1 MSENTNTTKRR
12 SAIQIMG
19 SLIGLVK
26 PLLHIMLA
34 AIILGTLGYLCAIFL
49 TILAGQVIMHGLLT
63 GVAGMIVPVD
73 NMWRVFTPV
82 KTIITVMIV
91 IAVLRGILHYVEQYC
106 NHFIAFKLLAI
117 IRHKVFAALRKLC
130 PAKLEGR
137 DKGNL
142 ISIITTDIE
151 LLEVFYAHTIS
162 PICIA
167 FVTSLICVGIQVQ
180 FGWIYGLYSLFAY
193 VVVGVVLPVFISKQS
208 RQIGVE
214 YRKEAANLNSYV
226 LESMRGLKESMQYMD
241 TDRRL
246 SGLNKQT
253 SSLAN
258 CEKELK
264 YFQAKTISLTNFC
277 VVLLSLGLCLIHIYM
292 NSSIDSM
299 IVSGVL
305 QISSFG
311 PVIALAN
318 LGSTLSQTIGAG
330 QRVISLLDE
339 SPMVEEVENKE
350 ETDFKMV
357 DVSSVDFAYE
367 EEQILKDMNLNIRE
381 NEVIGIQGKSGSGK
395 STLLKLLMRFWNVS
409 KGSILVDGLN
419 IRSLNTSNLRKNEGY
434 VTQETILF
442 HDTIENNLRVAKQN
456 ATMEEIEVACKKA
469 NIHEYIQSLPNGY
482 KTMVEELGSSLSGG
496 ERQRIGLA
504 RMFLHDAKLVLL
516 DEPTSNLDSLN
527 EGAILKSIY
536 EERKDKTI
544 VFVSHREST
553 LSHCDRVIHMESE
566 RVS

>member
-1 MSENTNTTKRR
+1 MVPNMST
-12 SAIQIMG
+12 IQIFSRLIKLVFPLTGFMICAILMG
-19 SLIGLVK
+19 VAGF
-26 PLLHIMLA
+26 
-34 AIILGTLGYLCAIFL
+34 LCAIF
-49 TILAGQVIMHGLLT
+49 I
-63 GVAGMIVPVD
+63 PVLSSMALVND
-73 NMWRVFTPV
+73 PLFSFHT
-82 KTIITVMIV
+82 IV
-91 IAVLRGILHYVEQYC
+91 ILLFVCALLRGILRYAEQAC
-106 NHFIAFKLLAI
+106 NHYIAFKLLAR
-117 IRHKVFAALRKLC
+117 IRDQVFGALRKLC
-130 PAKLEGR
+130 PAKLEVK
-137 DKGNL
+137 DKGSL
-142 ISIITTDIE
+142 ISLITSDIE

-193 VVVGVVLPVFISKQS
+193 GVVGVVLPVFISKQS

>member
-1 MSENTNTTKRR
+1 MVSNMSTVQIFSRLIKLVFPLTVYMIC
-12 SAIQIMG
+12 AILMG
-19 SLIGLVK
+19 VAGF
-26 PLLHIMLA
+26 
-34 AIILGTLGYLCAIFL
+34 LCAIFIPVL
-49 TILAGQVIMHGLLT
+49 SSMALVSLLGYQT
-63 GVAGMIVPVD
+63 FLSVH
-73 NMWRVFTPV
+73 
-82 KTIITVMIV
+82 TIIILLFVC
-91 IAVLRGILHYVEQYC
+91 ALLRGILRYAEQAC
-106 NHFIAFKLLAI
+106 NHYIAFKLLAR
-117 IRHKVFAALRKLC
+117 IRDQVFGALRKLC
-130 PAKLEGR
+130 PAKLEVK
-137 DKGNL
+137 DKGSL
-142 ISIITTDIE
+142 ISLITSDIE

-167 FVTSLICVGIQVQ
+167 FITSLICVSIQVQ
-180 FGWIYGLYSLFAY
+180 FGWIYGFYSFLAY
-193 VVVGVVLPVFISKQS
+193 ITVGVVLPIYISKQS

-241 TDRRL
+241 TNRRL
-246 SGLNKQT
+246 EGLNKQT
-253 SSLAN
+253 SSLAKR
-258 CEKELK
+258 EKKLK

-277 VVLLSLGLCLIHIYM
+277 VVLLSLGLCLIHLYL
-292 NSSIDSM
+292 NSSMDSM
-299 IVSGVL
+299 IVSSVL

-339 SPMVEEVENKE
+339 TPMVEEVNNGK

-367 EEQILKDMNLNIRE
+367 EEQILKNMNLSIQE

-395 STLLKLLMRFWNVS
+395 STLLKLLMRFWDVS
-409 KGSILVDGLN
+409 KGNILVDDLN
-419 IRSLNTSNLRKNEGY
+419 IQSLNTSNLRKNEGY

-442 HDTIENNLRVAKQN
+442 HDTIENNIRVAKEN
-456 ATMEEIEVACKKA
+456 ASEEEIQSACKKA

-527 EGAILKSIY
+527 EGVILKSIY

-544 VFVSHREST
+544 IFVSHREST
-553 LSHCDRVIHMESE
+553 LSHCDRIIHMESE

>member
-1 MSENTNTTKRR
+1 MVSNMSTVQIFSRLIKLVFPLTVYMIC
-12 SAIQIMG
+12 AILMG
-19 SLIGLVK
+19 VAGF
-26 PLLHIMLA
+26 
-34 AIILGTLGYLCAIFL
+34 LCAIFIPVL
-49 TILAGQVIMHGLLT
+49 SSMALVSLLGYQTLLSVHIIIILLFVCAL
-63 GVAGMIVPVD
+63 
-73 NMWRVFTPV
+73 
-82 KTIITVMIV
+82 
-91 IAVLRGILHYVEQYC
+91 LRGILRYAEQAC
-106 NHFIAFKLLAI
+106 NHYIAFKLLAR
-117 IRHKVFAALRKLC
+117 IRDQVFGALRKLC
-130 PAKLEGR
+130 PAKLEVK
-137 DKGNL
+137 DKGSL
-142 ISIITTDIE
+142 ISLITSDIE

-167 FVTSLICVGIQVQ
+167 FITSLVCVSIQVQ

-193 VVVGVVLPVFISKQS
+193 IVVGVVLPVLISKQS

-241 TDRRL
+241 TNRRL
-246 SGLNKQT
+246 EGLNKQT
-253 SSLAN
+253 SSLAKR
-258 CEKELK
+258 EKKLK

-277 VVLLSLGLCLIHIYM
+277 VVLLSLGLCLIHLYL
-292 NSSIDSM
+292 NSSMDSM
-299 IVSGVL
+299 IVSSVL

-339 SPMVEEVENKE
+339 TPMVEEVNNGK

-367 EEQILKDMNLNIRE
+367 EEQILKDMNLSIQE

-395 STLLKLLMRFWNVS
+395 STLLKLLMRFWDVS
-409 KGSILVDGLN
+409 KGNILVDDLN
-419 IRSLNTSNLRKNEGY
+419 IQSLNTSNLRKNEGY

-442 HDTIENNLRVAKQN
+442 HDTIENNIRVAKEN
-456 ATMEEIEVACKKA
+456 ASEEEIQSACKKA

-516 DEPTSNLDSLN
+516 DEPTNNLDSLN
-527 EGAILKSIY
+527 EGVILKSIY

-544 VFVSHREST
+544 IFVSHREST
-553 LSHCDRVIHMESE
+553 LSHCDRIIHMESE

>member
-1 MSENTNTTKRR
+1 MVSNMSTVQIFSRLIKLVFPLTVYMIC
-12 SAIQIMG
+12 AILMG
-19 SLIGLVK
+19 VAGF
-26 PLLHIMLA
+26 
-34 AIILGTLGYLCAIFL
+34 LCAIFIPVL
-49 TILAGQVIMHGLLT
+49 SSMALVSLLGYQTLLSVHIIIILLFVCAL
-63 GVAGMIVPVD
+63 
-73 NMWRVFTPV
+73 
-82 KTIITVMIV
+82 
-91 IAVLRGILHYVEQYC
+91 LRGILRYAEQAC
-106 NHFIAFKLLAI
+106 NHYIAFKLLAR
-117 IRHKVFAALRKLC
+117 IRDQVFGALRKLC
-130 PAKLEGR
+130 PAKLEVK
-137 DKGNL
+137 DKGSL
-142 ISIITTDIE
+142 ISLITSDIE

-167 FVTSLICVGIQVQ
+167 FITSLVCVSIQVQ

-193 VVVGVVLPVFISKQS
+193 IVVGVVLPVLISKQS

-241 TDRRL
+241 TNRRL
-246 SGLNKQT
+246 EGLNKQT
-253 SSLAN
+253 SSLAKR
-258 CEKELK
+258 EKKLK

-277 VVLLSLGLCLIHIYM
+277 VVLLSLGLCLIHLYL
-292 NSSIDSM
+292 NSSMDSM
-299 IVSGVL
+299 IVSSVL

-339 SPMVEEVENKE
+339 TPMVEEVNNGKE
-350 ETDFKMV
+350 TNFKMV

-367 EEQILKDMNLNIRE
+367 EEQILKDMNLSIQE

-395 STLLKLLMRFWNVS
+395 STLLKLLMRFWDVS
-409 KGSILVDGLN
+409 KGNILVDDLN
-419 IRSLNTSNLRKNEGY
+419 IQSLNTSNLRKNEGY

-442 HDTIENNLRVAKQN
+442 HDTIENNIRVAKEN
-456 ATMEEIEVACKKA
+456 ASEEKIQSACKKA

-527 EGAILKSIY
+527 EGVILKSIY

-544 VFVSHREST
+544 IFVSHREST
-553 LSHCDRVIHMESE
+553 LSHCDRIIHMESE

>member
-1 MSENTNTTKRR
+1 MVSNMSTVQIFSRLIKLVFPLTVYMIC
-12 SAIQIMG
+12 AILMG
-19 SLIGLVK
+19 VAGF
-26 PLLHIMLA
+26 
-34 AIILGTLGYLCAIFL
+34 LCAIFIPVL
-49 TILAGQVIMHGLLT
+49 SSMALVSLLGYQTLLSVHIIIILLFVCAL
-63 GVAGMIVPVD
+63 
-73 NMWRVFTPV
+73 
-82 KTIITVMIV
+82 
-91 IAVLRGILHYVEQYC
+91 LRGILRYAEQAC
-106 NHFIAFKLLAI
+106 NHYIAFKLLAR
-117 IRHKVFAALRKLC
+117 IRDQVFGALRKLC
-130 PAKLEGR
+130 PAKLEVK
-137 DKGNL
+137 DKGSL
-142 ISIITTDIE
+142 ISLITSDIE

-167 FVTSLICVGIQVQ
+167 FITSLVCVSIQVQ

-193 VVVGVVLPVFISKQS
+193 IVVGMVLPVLISKQS

-241 TDRRL
+241 TNRRL
-246 SGLNKQT
+246 EGLNKQT
-253 SSLAN
+253 SSLAKR
-258 CEKELK
+258 EKKLK

-277 VVLLSLGLCLIHIYM
+277 VVLLSLGLCLIHLYL
-292 NSSIDSM
+292 NSSMDSM
-299 IVSGVL
+299 IVSSVL

-339 SPMVEEVENKE
+339 TPMVEEVNNGK

-367 EEQILKDMNLNIRE
+367 EEQILKDMNLSIQE

-395 STLLKLLMRFWNVS
+395 STLLKLLMRFWDVS
-409 KGSILVDGLN
+409 KGNILVDDLN
-419 IRSLNTSNLRKNEGY
+419 IQSLNTSNLRKNEGY

-442 HDTIENNLRVAKQN
+442 HDTIENNIRVAKEN
-456 ATMEEIEVACKKA
+456 ASEEEIQSACKKA

-527 EGAILKSIY
+527 EGVILKSIY

-544 VFVSHREST
+544 IFVSHREST
-553 LSHCDRVIHMESE
+553 LSHCDRIIHMESE

>member
-1 MSENTNTTKRR
+1 MVPNMST
-12 SAIQIMG
+12 IQIFSRLIQLVFPLTGFMICAILMG
-19 SLIGLVK
+19 VAGF
-26 PLLHIMLA
+26 
-34 AIILGTLGYLCAIFL
+34 LCAIF
-49 TILAGQVIMHGLLT
+49 I
-63 GVAGMIVPVD
+63 PVLSSMVLV
-73 NMWRVFTPV
+73 NNSLFSFNT
-82 KTIITVMIV
+82 IV
-91 IAVLRGILHYVEQYC
+91 ILLFVCAVLRGILRYAEQAC
-106 NHFIAFKLLAI
+106 NHYIAFKLLAR
-117 IRHKVFAALRKLC
+117 IRNQVFGALRRLC
-130 PAKLEGR
+130 PAKLEVK
-137 DKGNL
+137 DKGSL
-142 ISIITTDIE
+142 ISLITSDIE

-167 FVTSLICVGIQVQ
+167 FVTSLVCVMIQIQ

-193 VVVGVVLPVFISKQS
+193 VVVGVALPIYISKKS
-208 RQIGVE
+208 RHIGIE
-214 YRKEAANLNSYV
+214 YRKEAGNLNNYV

-241 TDRRL
+241 TDNRL
-246 SGLNKQT
+246 LGLNKRT
-253 SSLAN
+253 SILATR
-258 CEKELK
+258 EKELK
-264 YFQAKTISLTNFC
+264 HFQAKTISLTNLC
-277 VVLLSLGLCLIHIYM
+277 VVLLSLGLCLIHVSL
-292 NSSIDSM
+292 NSSIQST
-299 IVSGVL
+299 IVSSVL
-305 QISSFG
+305 QVSSFG

-339 SPMVEEVENKE
+339 TPVVEEVVNGNEAKFNNL
-350 ETDFKMV
+350 DIL
-357 DVSSVDFAYE
+357 DVDFAYD
-367 EEQILKDMNLNIRE
+367 EEQILKDMNLNIQE
-381 NEVIGIQGKSGSGK
+381 DEVIGIQGKSGSGK

-409 KGSILVDGLN
+409 KGKILVDRIDIKG
-419 IRSLNTSNLRKNEGY
+419 LNTSNLRKNEGY

-442 HDTIENNLRVAKQN
+442 HDTIENNLRVAKQD
-456 ATMEEIEVACKKA
+456 ATVEEIEVACKKA

-504 RMFLHDAKLVLL
+504 RMFLHDSKLVLL

>member
-1 MSENTNTTKRR
+1 MVSNMSTVQIFSRLIKLVFPLTVYMIC
-12 SAIQIMG
+12 AILMG
-19 SLIGLVK
+19 VAGF
-26 PLLHIMLA
+26 
-34 AIILGTLGYLCAIFL
+34 LCAIFIPVL
-49 TILAGQVIMHGLLT
+49 SSMALVSLLGYQTLLSVHIIIILLFVCAL
-63 GVAGMIVPVD
+63 
-73 NMWRVFTPV
+73 
-82 KTIITVMIV
+82 
-91 IAVLRGILHYVEQYC
+91 LRGILRYAEQAC
-106 NHFIAFKLLAI
+106 NHYIAFKLLAR
-117 IRHKVFAALRKLC
+117 IRDQVFGALRKLC
-130 PAKLEGR
+130 PAKLEVK
-137 DKGNL
+137 DKGSL
-142 ISIITTDIE
+142 ISLITSDIE

-167 FVTSLICVGIQVQ
+167 FITSLVCVSIQVQ

-193 VVVGVVLPVFISKQS
+193 IVVGVVLPVLISKQS

-241 TDRRL
+241 TNRRL
-246 SGLNKQT
+246 EGLNKQT
-253 SSLAN
+253 SSLAKR
-258 CEKELK
+258 EKKLK

-277 VVLLSLGLCLIHIYM
+277 VVLLSLGLCLIHLYL
-292 NSSIDSM
+292 NSSMDSM
-299 IVSGVL
+299 IVSSVL

-311 PVIALAN
+311 PVIAFAN

-339 SPMVEEVENKE
+339 TPMVEEVKNGK

-367 EEQILKDMNLNIRE
+367 EEQILKDMNLSIQE

-395 STLLKLLMRFWNVS
+395 STLLKLLMRFWDVS
-409 KGSILVDGLN
+409 KGNILVDDLN
-419 IRSLNTSNLRKNEGY
+419 IQSLNTSNLRKNEGY

-442 HDTIENNLRVAKQN
+442 HDTIENNIRVAKEN
-456 ATMEEIEVACKKA
+456 ASEEEIQSACKKA

-527 EGAILKSIY
+527 EGVILKSIY

-544 VFVSHREST
+544 IFVSHREST
-553 LSHCDRVIHMESE
+553 LSHCDRIIHMESE

>member
-1 MSENTNTTKRR
+1 MVSNMSTVQIFSRLIKLVFPLTVYMIC
-12 SAIQIMG
+12 AILMG
-19 SLIGLVK
+19 VAGF
-26 PLLHIMLA
+26 
-34 AIILGTLGYLCAIFL
+34 LCAIFIPVL
-49 TILAGQVIMHGLLT
+49 SSMALVSLLGYQTLLSVHIIIILLFVCAL
-63 GVAGMIVPVD
+63 
-73 NMWRVFTPV
+73 
-82 KTIITVMIV
+82 
-91 IAVLRGILHYVEQYC
+91 LRGILRYAEQAC
-106 NHFIAFKLLAI
+106 NHYIAFKLLAR
-117 IRHKVFAALRKLC
+117 IRDQVFGALRKLC
-130 PAKLEGR
+130 PAKLEVK
-137 DKGNL
+137 DKGSL
-142 ISIITTDIE
+142 ISLITSDIE
-151 LLEVFYAHTIS
+151 LLEVFYAHTFS

-167 FVTSLICVGIQVQ
+167 FITSLVCVSIQVQ

-193 VVVGVVLPVFISKQS
+193 IVVGVVLPVLISKQS

-241 TDRRL
+241 TNRRL
-246 SGLNKQT
+246 EGLNKQT
-253 SSLAN
+253 SSLAKR
-258 CEKELK
+258 EKKLK

-277 VVLLSLGLCLIHIYM
+277 VVLLSLGLCLIHLYL
-292 NSSIDSM
+292 NSSMDSM
-299 IVSGVL
+299 IVSSVL

-339 SPMVEEVENKE
+339 TPMVEEVKNGKE
-350 ETDFKMV
+350 TNFKMV

-367 EEQILKDMNLNIRE
+367 EEQILKDMNLSIQE

-395 STLLKLLMRFWNVS
+395 STLLKLLMRFWDVS
-409 KGSILVDGLN
+409 KGNILVDDLN
-419 IRSLNTSNLRKNEGY
+419 IQSLNTSNLRKNEGY

-442 HDTIENNLRVAKQN
+442 HDTIENNIRVAKEN
-456 ATMEEIEVACKKA
+456 ASEEEIQSACKKA

-527 EGAILKSIY
+527 EGVILKSIY

-544 VFVSHREST
+544 IFVSHREST
-553 LSHCDRVIHMESE
+553 LSHCDRIIHMESE

>member
-1 MSENTNTTKRR
+1 MVPNMSTVQIFSRLIKLVFPLTVYMIC
-12 SAIQIMG
+12 AILMG
-19 SLIGLVK
+19 VAGF
-26 PLLHIMLA
+26 
-34 AIILGTLGYLCAIFL
+34 LCAIFIPVL
-49 TILAGQVIMHGLLT
+49 SSMALVSLLGYQT
-63 GVAGMIVPVD
+63 LLSVH
-73 NMWRVFTPV
+73 
-82 KTIITVMIV
+82 TIIILLFVC
-91 IAVLRGILHYVEQYC
+91 ALLRGILRYAEQAC
-106 NHFIAFKLLAI
+106 NHYIAFKLLAR
-117 IRHKVFAALRKLC
+117 IRDQVFGALRKLC
-130 PAKLEGR
+130 PAKLEVK
-137 DKGNL
+137 DKGSL
-142 ISIITTDIE
+142 ISLITSDIE

-167 FVTSLICVGIQVQ
+167 FITSLICVSIQVQ
-180 FGWIYGLYSLFAY
+180 FGWIYGFYSFLAY
-193 VVVGVVLPVFISKQS
+193 ITVGVVLPIYISKQS

-241 TDRRL
+241 TNRRL
-246 SGLNKQT
+246 EGLNKQT
-253 SSLAN
+253 FSLAKR
-258 CEKELK
+258 EKKLK

-277 VVLLSLGLCLIHIYM
+277 VVLLSLGLCLIHLYL
-292 NSSIDSM
+292 NSSMDSM
-299 IVSGVL
+299 IVSSVL

-339 SPMVEEVENKE
+339 TPMVEEVKNGK

-367 EEQILKDMNLNIRE
+367 EEQILKDMNLSIQE

-395 STLLKLLMRFWNVS
+395 STLLKLLMRFWDVS
-409 KGSILVDGLN
+409 KGNILVDDLN
-419 IRSLNTSNLRKNEGY
+419 IQSLNTSNLRKNEGY

-442 HDTIENNLRVAKQN
+442 HDTIENNIRVAKEN
-456 ATMEEIEVACKKA
+456 ASEEEIQSACKKA

-527 EGAILKSIY
+527 EGVILKSIY

-544 VFVSHREST
+544 IFVSHREST
-553 LSHCDRVIHMESE
+553 LSHCDRIIHMESE

>member
-1 MSENTNTTKRR
+1 MVANMST
-12 SAIQIMG
+12 IQIFSRLIKLVFPLTGFMICAILMG
-19 SLIGLVK
+19 VAGF
-26 PLLHIMLA
+26 
-34 AIILGTLGYLCAIFL
+34 LCAIF
-49 TILAGQVIMHGLLT
+49 I
-63 GVAGMIVPVD
+63 PVLSSMALVND
-73 NMWRVFTPV
+73 PLFSFHT
-82 KTIITVMIV
+82 IV
-91 IAVLRGILHYVEQYC
+91 ILLFVCALLRGILRYAEQAC
-106 NHFIAFKLLAI
+106 NHYIAFKLLAR
-117 IRHKVFAALRKLC
+117 IRDQVFEALRKLC
-130 PAKLEGR
+130 PAKLEVK
-137 DKGNL
+137 DKGSL
-142 ISIITTDIE
+142 ISLITSDIE

-167 FVTSLICVGIQVQ
+167 FITSLVCIIIQMQ
-180 FGWIYGLYSLFAY
+180 YDWIYGIYSLLAY
-193 VVVGVVLPVFISKQS
+193 VLVGIVLPIYISKQS
-208 RQIGVE
+208 RYIGVE

-241 TDRRL
+241 TDSRL
-246 SGLNKQT
+246 LGLNERT
-253 SSLAN
+253 SILATR
-258 CEKELK
+258 EKELK
-264 YFQAKTISLTNFC
+264 HFQAKTVSLTNLC
-277 VVLLSLGLCLIHIYM
+277 VVLLSLGLCLIHVSM
-292 NSSIDSM
+292 NSSMEST
-299 IVSGVL
+299 IVSSVL

-339 SPMVEEVENKE
+339 TPMVEEVVNGNEAKFNKL
-350 ETDFKMV
+350 DI
-357 DVSSVDFAYE
+357 SNVDFAYDE
-367 EEQILKDMNLNIRE
+367 ERILKNMNLSIRE

-395 STLLKLLMRFWNVS
+395 STLLKLLMRFWDVS
-409 KGSILVDGLN
+409 KGEILVDG
-419 IRSLNTSNLRKNEGY
+419 IDIKRLNTSNLRKNEGY

-442 HDTIENNLRVAKQN
+442 HDTIENNLRVAKQD
-456 ATMEEIEVACKKA
+456 ATMEEVQEACKKA

-482 KTMVEELGSSLSGG
+482 KTLVEELGSSLSGG

-553 LSHCDRVIHMESE
+553 LAHCDRVIHMESE

>member
-1 MSENTNTTKRR
+1 MVSNMSTVQIFSRLIKLVFPLTVYMIC
-12 SAIQIMG
+12 AILMG
-19 SLIGLVK
+19 VAGF
-26 PLLHIMLA
+26 
-34 AIILGTLGYLCAIFL
+34 LCAIFIPVL
-49 TILAGQVIMHGLLT
+49 SSMALVSLLGYQT
-63 GVAGMIVPVD
+63 LLSVH
-73 NMWRVFTPV
+73 
-82 KTIITVMIV
+82 TIIILLFVC
-91 IAVLRGILHYVEQYC
+91 ALLRGILRYAEQAC
-106 NHFIAFKLLAI
+106 NHYIAFKLLAR
-117 IRHKVFAALRKLC
+117 IRDQVFGALRKLC
-130 PAKLEGR
+130 PAKLEVK
-137 DKGNL
+137 DKGSL
-142 ISIITTDIE
+142 ISLITSDIE

-167 FVTSLICVGIQVQ
+167 FVTSLICVSIQVQ
-180 FGWIYGLYSLFAY
+180 FGWIYGLYSLLANIA
-193 VVVGVVLPVFISKQS
+193 VGVVLPVFISKQS

-241 TDRRL
+241 TENRL
-246 SGLNKQT
+246 LGLNERT
-253 SSLAN
+253 SILATR
-258 CEKELK
+258 EKELK
-264 YFQAKTISLTNFC
+264 HFQAKTISLTNFC
-277 VVLLSLGLCLIHIYM
+277 VVLLSLGLCLIHLYL
-292 NSSIDSM
+292 NSSMDSM
-299 IVSGVL
+299 IVSSVL

-339 SPMVEEVENKE
+339 TPMVEEVKNGK

-367 EEQILKDMNLNIRE
+367 EEQILKDMNLSIQE
-381 NEVIGIQGKSGSGK
+381 NEVIGIQGKTGSGK
-395 STLLKLLMRFWNVS
+395 STLLKLLMRFWDVS
-409 KGSILVDGLN
+409 KGNILVDDLN
-419 IRSLNTSNLRKNEGY
+419 IQSLNTSNLRKNEGY

-442 HDTIENNLRVAKQN
+442 HDTIENNIRVAKEN
-456 ATMEEIEVACKKA
+456 ASEEEIQSACKKA

-536 EERKDKTI
+536 EERKDKAI

-553 LSHCDRVIHMESE
+553 LSHCDRVIHMESN

>member
-1 MSENTNTTKRR
+1 MVANMST
-12 SAIQIMG
+12 IQIFSRLIKLVFPLTGFMICAILMG
-19 SLIGLVK
+19 VAGF
-26 PLLHIMLA
+26 
-34 AIILGTLGYLCAIFL
+34 LCAIF
-49 TILAGQVIMHGLLT
+49 I
-63 GVAGMIVPVD
+63 PVLSSMALVND
-73 NMWRVFTPV
+73 PLFSFHT
-82 KTIITVMIV
+82 IV
-91 IAVLRGILHYVEQYC
+91 ILLFVCALLRGILRYAEQAC
-106 NHFIAFKLLAI
+106 NHYIAFKLLAR
-117 IRHKVFAALRKLC
+117 IRDQVFGALRKLC
-130 PAKLEGR
+130 PAKLEVK
-137 DKGNL
+137 DKGSL
-142 ISIITTDIE
+142 ISLITSDIE

-193 VVVGVVLPVFISKQS
+193 AVVGVVLPVFISKQS

-367 EEQILKDMNLNIRE
+367 EEQILKDMNLNIHE

-395 STLLKLLMRFWNVS
+395 STLLKLLMRFWDVS

-496 ERQRIGLA
+496 ERQRMGLA

>member
-1 MSENTNTTKRR
+1 MVANMST
-12 SAIQIMG
+12 IQIFSRLIKLVFPLTGFMICAILMG
-19 SLIGLVK
+19 VAGF
-26 PLLHIMLA
+26 
-34 AIILGTLGYLCAIFL
+34 LCAIF
-49 TILAGQVIMHGLLT
+49 I
-63 GVAGMIVPVD
+63 PVLSSMALVND
-73 NMWRVFTPV
+73 PLFSFHT
-82 KTIITVMIV
+82 IV
-91 IAVLRGILHYVEQYC
+91 ILLFVCALLRGILRYAEQAC
-106 NHFIAFKLLAI
+106 NHYIAFKLLAR
-117 IRHKVFAALRKLC
+117 IRDQVFGTLRKLC
-130 PAKLEGR
+130 PAKLEVK
-137 DKGNL
+137 DKGSL
-142 ISIITTDIE
+142 ISLITSDIE

-167 FVTSLICVGIQVQ
+167 FVTSLVCIIIQIQ
-180 FGWIYGLYSLFAY
+180 FDWIYGIYSLLAY
-193 VVVGVVLPVFISKQS
+193 VLVGIVLPIYISKQS
-208 RQIGVE
+208 RHIGVE

-241 TDRRL
+241 TDSRL
-246 SGLNKQT
+246 LGLNERT
-253 SSLAN
+253 SILATR
-258 CEKELK
+258 EKKLK
-264 YFQAKTISLTNFC
+264 HFQAKTVSLTNLC
-277 VVLLSLGLCLIHIYM
+277 VVLLSLGLCLIHVSM
-292 NSSIDSM
+292 NSSM
-299 IVSGVL
+299 EFTIVSSVL

-339 SPMVEEVENKE
+339 TPMVEEVVNGNEAKFNKL
-350 ETDFKMV
+350 DI
-357 DVSSVDFAYE
+357 SNVDFAYD
-367 EEQILKDMNLNIRE
+367 EEQILKNMNLSIRE

-409 KGSILVDGLN
+409 KGEILVDG
-419 IRSLNTSNLRKNEGY
+419 IDIKSLNTSNLRKNEGY

-442 HDTIENNLRVAKQN
+442 HDTIENNLRVAKQD
-456 ATMEEIEVACKKA
+456 ATMEEVQEACKKA

-482 KTMVEELGSSLSGG
+482 KTLVEELGSSLSGG

-536 EERKDKTI
+536 EERKDKTV

-553 LSHCDRVIHMESE
+553 LAHCDRVIHMESE

>member
-1 MSENTNTTKRR
+1 MVPNMST
-12 SAIQIMG
+12 IQIFSRLIKLVFPLTGFMACAILMG
-19 SLIGLVK
+19 VAGF
-26 PLLHIMLA
+26 
-34 AIILGTLGYLCAIFL
+34 LCAIF
-49 TILAGQVIMHGLLT
+49 I
-63 GVAGMIVPVD
+63 PVLSSMALVND
-73 NMWRVFTPV
+73 PLFSFHT
-82 KTIITVMIV
+82 IV
-91 IAVLRGILHYVEQYC
+91 ILLFVCALLRGVLRYAEQAC
-106 NHFIAFKLLAI
+106 NHYIAFKLLAR
-117 IRHKVFAALRKLC
+117 IRDQVFGALRKLC
-130 PAKLEGR
+130 PAKLEVK
-137 DKGNL
+137 DKGSL
-142 ISIITTDIE
+142 ISLITSDIE

-167 FVTSLICVGIQVQ
+167 FVSSLVCVGIQLQ
-180 FGWIYGLYSLFAY
+180 FGWIYGLYSLLAY
-193 VVVGVVLPVFISKQS
+193 VVVGVVLPVLISKQS

-241 TDRRL
+241 TENRL
-246 SGLNKQT
+246 MGLNNQT
-253 SSLAN
+253 ALLAKR
-258 CEKELK
+258 EKELK
-264 YFQAKTISLTNFC
+264 HFQAKTISLTNFC

-299 IVSGVL
+299 IVSSVL

-339 SPMVEEVENKE
+339 TPMVEEVENGKE
-350 ETDFKMV
+350 AQFEGV
-357 DVSSVDFAYE
+357 DILDVDFAYE
-367 EEQILKDMNLNIRE
+367 EEQILKDMNLSIQK

-395 STLLKLLMRFWNVS
+395 STLLKLLMRFWDVS
-409 KGSILVDGLN
+409 KGKINVDGLN
-419 IRSLNTSNLRKNEGY
+419 IQTLNTSNLRKNEGY

-442 HDTIENNLRVAKQN
+442 HDTIENNLRVAKPN
-456 ATMEEIEVACKKA
+456 AAMDEIEAACKKA

-496 ERQRIGLA
+496 ERQRMGLA
-504 RMFLHDAKLVLL
+504 RMFLHNSKLVLL

-544 VFVSHREST
+544 IFVSHREST
-553 LSHCDRVIHMESE
+553 LSHCDRIIHMESE

>member
-1 MSENTNTTKRR
+1 MVPNMST
-12 SAIQIMG
+12 IQIFSRLIKLVFPLTGFMACAILMG
-19 SLIGLVK
+19 VAGF
-26 PLLHIMLA
+26 
-34 AIILGTLGYLCAIFL
+34 LCAIF
-49 TILAGQVIMHGLLT
+49 I
-63 GVAGMIVPVD
+63 PVLSSMALVND
-73 NMWRVFTPV
+73 PLFSFHT
-82 KTIITVMIV
+82 IV
-91 IAVLRGILHYVEQYC
+91 ILLFVCALLRGVLRYAEQAC
-106 NHFIAFKLLAI
+106 NHYIAFKLLAR
-117 IRHKVFAALRKLC
+117 IRDQVFGALRKLC
-130 PAKLEGR
+130 PAKLEVK
-137 DKGNL
+137 DKGSL
-142 ISIITTDIE
+142 ISLITSDIE

-167 FVTSLICVGIQVQ
+167 FVSSLVCVGIQMQ
-180 FGWIYGLYSLFAY
+180 FGWIYGLYSLLAY
-193 VVVGVVLPVFISKQS
+193 VVVGVVLPVLISKQS

-241 TDRRL
+241 TENRL
-246 SGLNKQT
+246 MGLNNQT
-253 SSLAN
+253 ALLAKR
-258 CEKELK
+258 EKELK
-264 YFQAKTISLTNFC
+264 HFQAKTISFTNFC

-299 IVSGVL
+299 IVSSVL

-339 SPMVEEVENKE
+339 TPMVEEVGNGKE
-350 ETDFKMV
+350 AQFEGV
-357 DVSSVDFAYE
+357 DILDVDFAYE
-367 EEQILKDMNLNIRE
+367 EEQILKDMNLSIQK

-395 STLLKLLMRFWNVS
+395 STLLKLLMRFWDVS
-409 KGSILVDGLN
+409 KGKINVDGLN
-419 IRSLNTSNLRKNEGY
+419 IQTLNTSNLRKNEGY

-442 HDTIENNLRVAKQN
+442 HDTIENNLRVAKPN
-456 ATMEEIEVACKKA
+456 AAMDEIEAACKKA

-496 ERQRIGLA
+496 ERQRMGLA
-504 RMFLHDAKLVLL
+504 RMFLHNSKLVLL

-544 VFVSHREST
+544 IFVSHREST
-553 LSHCDRVIHMESE
+553 LSHCDRIIHMESN

>member
-1 MSENTNTTKRR
+1 MVPNMST
-12 SAIQIMG
+12 IQIFSRLIKLVFPLTGFMACAILMG
-19 SLIGLVK
+19 VAGF
-26 PLLHIMLA
+26 
-34 AIILGTLGYLCAIFL
+34 LCAIF
-49 TILAGQVIMHGLLT
+49 I
-63 GVAGMIVPVD
+63 PVLSSMALVND
-73 NMWRVFTPV
+73 PLFSFHT
-82 KTIITVMIV
+82 IV
-91 IAVLRGILHYVEQYC
+91 ILLFVCALLRGVLRYAEQAC
-106 NHFIAFKLLAI
+106 NHYIAFKLLAR
-117 IRHKVFAALRKLC
+117 IRDQVFGALRKLC
-130 PAKLEGR
+130 PAKLEVK
-137 DKGNL
+137 DKGSL
-142 ISIITTDIE
+142 ISLITSDIE

-167 FVTSLICVGIQVQ
+167 FVSSLVCVGIQLQ
-180 FGWIYGLYSLFAY
+180 FGWIYGLYSLLAY
-193 VVVGVVLPVFISKQS
+193 VVVGVVLPVLISKQS

-241 TDRRL
+241 TENRL
-246 SGLNKQT
+246 MGLNNQT
-253 SSLAN
+253 ALLAKR
-258 CEKELK
+258 EKELK
-264 YFQAKTISLTNFC
+264 HFQAKTISLTNFC

-299 IVSGVL
+299 IVSSVL

-339 SPMVEEVENKE
+339 TPMVEEVENGKE
-350 ETDFKMV
+350 AQFEGV
-357 DVSSVDFAYE
+357 DILDVDFAYE
-367 EEQILKDMNLNIRE
+367 EEQILKDLNLSIQK

-395 STLLKLLMRFWNVS
+395 STLLKLLMRFWDVS
-409 KGSILVDGLN
+409 KGKINVDGLN
-419 IRSLNTSNLRKNEGY
+419 IQTLNTSNLRKNEGY

-442 HDTIENNLRVAKQN
+442 HDTIENNLRVAKPN
-456 ATMEEIEVACKKA
+456 AAMDEIEAACKKA

-496 ERQRIGLA
+496 ERQRMGLA
-504 RMFLHDAKLVLL
+504 RMFLHNSKLVLL

-544 VFVSHREST
+544 IFVSHREST
-553 LSHCDRVIHMESE
+553 LSHCDRIIHMESN

>member
-1 MSENTNTTKRR
+1 MVSIMSTVQIFSRLIKLVFPLTVYMIC
-12 SAIQIMG
+12 AILMG
-19 SLIGLVK
+19 VAGF
-26 PLLHIMLA
+26 
-34 AIILGTLGYLCAIFL
+34 LCAIFIPVL
-49 TILAGQVIMHGLLT
+49 SSMALVSLLGYQT
-63 GVAGMIVPVD
+63 LLSVH
-73 NMWRVFTPV
+73 
-82 KTIITVMIV
+82 TIIILLFVC
-91 IAVLRGILHYVEQYC
+91 ALLRGILRYAEQAC
-106 NHFIAFKLLAI
+106 NHYIAFKLLAR
-117 IRHKVFAALRKLC
+117 IRDQVFGALRKLC
-130 PAKLEGR
+130 PAKLEVK
-137 DKGNL
+137 DKGSL
-142 ISIITTDIE
+142 ISLITSDIE

-167 FVTSLICVGIQVQ
+167 FVTSLICVSIQVQ
-180 FGWIYGLYSLFAY
+180 VGWIYGLYSLLAY
-193 VVVGVVLPVFISKQS
+193 IAVGVVLPVFISKQS

-241 TDRRL
+241 TNRRL
-246 SGLNKQT
+246 EGLNKQT
-253 SSLAN
+253 SSLAKR
-258 CEKELK
+258 EKELK
-264 YFQAKTISLTNFC
+264 HFQAKTISLTNFC
-277 VVLLSLGLCLIHIYM
+277 VVLLSLGLCLIHLYL
-292 NSSIDSM
+292 NSSMDSM
-299 IVSGVL
+299 IVSSVL

-339 SPMVEEVENKE
+339 TPMVEEVKNGK

-367 EEQILKDMNLNIRE
+367 EEQILKDMNLSIQE

-395 STLLKLLMRFWNVS
+395 STLLKLLMRFWDVS
-409 KGSILVDGLN
+409 KGNILVDDLN
-419 IRSLNTSNLRKNEGY
+419 IQSLNTSNLRKNEGY

-442 HDTIENNLRVAKQN
+442 HDTIENNIRVAKEN
-456 ATMEEIEVACKKA
+456 ASEEEIQSACKKA

-553 LSHCDRVIHMESE
+553 LSHCDRVIHMESN